1 MNGFQI
7 FVKRIMDYFVAI
19 LLLIF
24 VGWIVFL
31 GFVFACVST
40 RSWGVYTQNRVGK
53 YEEDFTIFKLKTMKY
68 VEDNDSSTTIEGD
81 PRVTAVGGFLRKTKI
96 DELPQIF
103 NVLNGTMS
111 LIGPR
116 PTVKEDA
123 NRMTAEQKRRFT
135 VSPGL
140 TGLAQING
148 NTRLPWPKRIVY
160 DLEYIDN
167 YSLLLDLKIFVKTI
181 MLILANKANS
191 HPVSDDEWIDS

>member
-123 NRMTAEQKRRFT
+123 NRMTTEQKRRFT